1 MSSINDFLLKS
12 LFFFFFF
19 QNYSIR
25 KCSRSGIRLTTLSY
39 DSKKKKKKKIKAKPY
54 RLAYNLISA
63 FVVSESSLK
72 HILCTVQTT

>member
-1 MSSINDFLLKS
+1 MSSINDFSLKS
-12 LFFFFFF
+12 FF

-25 KCSRSGIRLTTLSY
+25 KCPHSGIHFTRLSH
-39 DSKKKKKKKIKAKPY
+39 DSKKKKKVKAKPY
-54 RLAYNLISA
+54 WLAYNLISA